1 MESDGLVGRRWS
13 EKFEALA
20 GDDDK
25 EKEEEEGR
33 KKRDGVWDV
42 VEANYKWRGG

>member
-13 EKFEALA
+13 EKFEVIA
-20 GDDDK
+20 GDD
-25 EKEEEEGR
+25 EEEREEEEER

>member
-13 EKFEALA
+13 EKFEAIA

-25 EKEEEEGR
+25 ERKEEEER
-33 KKRDGVWDV
+33 KSSLTAKGS
-42 VEANYKWRGG
+42 AK

>member
-13 EKFEALA
+13 EMFEAIA

-25 EKEEEEGR
+25 ERRRRRRRRGR
-33 KKRDGVWDV
+33 RETECGM
-42 VEANYKWRGG
+42 